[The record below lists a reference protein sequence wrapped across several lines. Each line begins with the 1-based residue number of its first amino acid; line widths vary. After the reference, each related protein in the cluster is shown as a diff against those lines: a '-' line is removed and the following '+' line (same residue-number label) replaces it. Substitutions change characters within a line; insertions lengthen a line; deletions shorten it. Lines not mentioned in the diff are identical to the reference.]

1 MELVVIDAQLF
12 EYSKNGIIHSNMMWL
27 WYIYV
32 NSWYMN
38 DILIKLLF
46 KKGKDVLCNEVQDV
60 LSEMNTTCVK
70 GERERIIVLFIY
82 AKEFLE
88 E

>member
-1 MELVVIDAQLF
+1 
-12 EYSKNGIIHSNMMWL
+12 
-27 WYIYV
+27 
-32 NSWYMN
+32 MN

-70 GERERIIVLFIY
+70 GERECIIVLFIY